1 MSQWECA
8 MGLLPEGIME
18 YTMNGREP
26 ERDGNRDPLIAPHG
40 VLPLR
45 GSFRETPAS

>member
-1 MSQWECA
+1 
-8 MGLLPEGIME
+8 ME

-40 VLPLR
+40 VFPSKIDSR
-45 GSFRETPAS
+45 IPAS